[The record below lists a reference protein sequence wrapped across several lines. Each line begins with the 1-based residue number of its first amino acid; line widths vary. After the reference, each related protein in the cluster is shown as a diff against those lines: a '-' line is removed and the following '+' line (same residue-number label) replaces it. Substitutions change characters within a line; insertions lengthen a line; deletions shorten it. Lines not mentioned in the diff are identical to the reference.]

1 MRSYPKSKM
10 KRAPAHPGE
19 ILKRLWLDELG
30 LSQSSFSEALV
41 AADRGRVKKSTM
53 QTKINE
59 LISGK
64 RGMSAELA
72 VLISKVLGTSPKM
85 WMSLQVNL
93 DLWYAQNSKDVA

>member
-1 MRSYPKSKM
+1 MTTYPKLRTS
-10 KRAPAHPGE
+10 RPPSHPGE

-30 LSQSSFSEALV
+30 FTQSRFAEALV
-41 AADRGRVKKSTM
+41 VAARGRIKKSTM

-72 VLISKVLGTSPKM
+72 ILISKVLGTSPKM
-85 WMSLQVNL
+85 WMTLQVNL
-93 DLWYAQNSKDVA
+93 DLWYAENADEAA